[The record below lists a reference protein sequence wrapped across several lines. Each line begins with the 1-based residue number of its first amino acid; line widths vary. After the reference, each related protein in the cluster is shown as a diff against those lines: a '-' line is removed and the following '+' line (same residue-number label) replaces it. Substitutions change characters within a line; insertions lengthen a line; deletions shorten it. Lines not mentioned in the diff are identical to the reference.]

1 MSQGISTSHLQE
13 EGSHHLDAQLKLLIS
28 NWENEVVEFKGGGDS
43 FSTSEMGKYFSA
55 LANEANLRGVSSA
68 WLILGVDNR
77 NRSVCG
83 TDYRVEQDRLQ
94 STKLQMIQGT
104 APSVTFRDIH
114 VVNHDRGRVL
124 MFEVP
129 PAPMGMPISWNGH
142 YYARAGESLIPLGL
156 DKQDAIRAQTAMTDW
171 SAQVVAGASLAD
183 LDPEAITQ
191 ARRAFA
197 EKHANRFLPEEIA
210 GWPLEALLDRARLT
224 RNGQVTRAAILLL
237 GRVESAHLLSPHP
250 AQITWR
256 LEGEER
262 AYEHFGPPF
271 LLATTQLYRRIR
283 NIQLRVLPDG
293 SLLPVEIAKY
303 DQSIILEALHNCI
316 AHQDYRRD
324 ARVVVTEQPDRLVFE
339 SEGAFYDGEPS
350 DYLLGTVTPRRYRN
364 QFLVQAM
371 SELNMIDT
379 MGYGIHRMF
388 EGQARRFFP
397 LPDYDLSEPGVV
409 RLTVHGRV
417 IDLAYTRMLIT
428 NTSLAFE
435 DILALDRIQ
444 KRLDLDEPSVR
455 RLRRAGLVEGRRS
468 NLHVSA
474 VVAQATAAK
483 ADYILMRGQDD
494 AFYERLV
501 LDLLSRFGAATRQ
514 DIENL
519 LLDKLGDRLDDAQK
533 RNKISLLL
541 TRLRRGRRIRNAGT
555 RKASR
560 WVLSNTDAE

>member
-1 MSQGISTSHLQE
+1 MG
-13 EGSHHLDAQLKLLIS
+13 G
-28 NWENEVVEFKGGGDS
+28 ENSLPTTGD
-43 FSTSEMGKYFSA
+43 YW
-55 LANEANLRGVSSA
+55 VP
-68 WLILGVDNR
+68 
-77 NRSVCG
+77 
-83 TDYRVEQDRLQ
+83 TDR
-94 STKLQMIQGT
+94 
-104 APSVTFRDIH
+104 
-114 VVNHDRGRVL
+114 
-124 MFEVP
+124 
-129 PAPMGMPISWNGH
+129 
-142 YYARAGESLIPLGL
+142 
-156 DKQDAIRAQTAMTDW
+156 
-171 SAQVVAGASLAD
+171 
-183 LDPEAITQ
+183 
-191 ARRAFA
+191 
-197 EKHANRFLPEEIA
+197 
-210 GWPLEALLDRARLT
+210 
-224 RNGQVTRAAILLL
+224 QVTRAAILLL

-250 AQITWR
+250 VQITWR

-324 ARVVVTEQPDRLVFE
+324 ARVVVTERPDRLVFE
-339 SEGAFYDGEPS
+339 SEGSFYDGEPS

-364 QFLVQAM
+364 PFLVQAM

-428 NTSLAFE
+428 NTSLALE

-455 RLRRAGLVEGRRS
+455 RLRRAGLVEGRRP

-514 DIENL
+514 DIESL

-541 TRLRRGRRIRNAGT
+541 TRLRRGRRIRNVGT
-555 RKASR
+555 RKSSR